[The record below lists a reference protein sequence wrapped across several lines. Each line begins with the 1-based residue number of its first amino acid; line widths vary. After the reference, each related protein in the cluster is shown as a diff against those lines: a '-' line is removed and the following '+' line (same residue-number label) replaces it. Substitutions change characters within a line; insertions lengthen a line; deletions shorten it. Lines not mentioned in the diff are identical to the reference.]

1 MPKALP
7 EREIIETYE
16 DGGEDDF
23 LDTLAYIIARNMHQ
37 ERILS
42 DGKTSSSTDPETHPH
57 H

>member
-16 DGGEDDF
+16 DGSEDDF